1 MVTHRE
7 SPERSQRKAVSRAVC
22 SRLSDTWSPGLLC
35 RTSGFPS
42 RLSSFKNQLDPS
54 IKKEPWSTEEDKMI
68 IEAQKTLGNRWTE
81 IAKCLPGRFVVPQ
94 PSSRLGQTPMA
105 AHIHLAGRTDNAIK
119 NHWNST
125 LQRKRHLYESS
136 GPPVRVGPLV
146 GCLPR
151 ALSQSFLAAPRRAA
165 QSPRD
170 RRAARRPVGPLACAR
185 EPTLSVC
192 SAALHSLAHAHARK
206 LVISSVPMW
215 AHAPAG
221 SRPPP
226 PPSPP
231 PPLAHACSW
240 LR

>member
-22 SRLSDTWSPGLLC
+22 SRLADNWSPGLLC

-105 AHIHLAGRTDNAIK
+105 AHIWLAGRTTPSKTIGTRRCSGNA
-119 NHWNST
+119 T
-125 LQRKRHLYESS
+125 
-136 GPPVRVGPLV
+136 
-146 GCLPR
+146 CT
-151 ALSQSFLAAPRRAA
+151 
-165 QSPRD
+165 SPRD
-170 RRAARRPVGPLACAR
+170 RWCA
-185 EPTLSVC
+185 
-192 SAALHSLAHAHARK
+192 SALL
-206 LVISSVPMW
+206 
-215 AHAPAG
+215 
-221 SRPPP
+221 
-226 PPSPP
+226 
-231 PPLAHACSW
+231 
-240 LR
+240 

>member
-1 MVTHRE
+1 
-7 SPERSQRKAVSRAVC
+7 
-22 SRLSDTWSPGLLC
+22 
-35 RTSGFPS
+35 
-42 RLSSFKNQLDPS
+42 
-54 IKKEPWSTEEDKMI
+54 MI

-105 AHIHLAGRTDNAIK
+105 AHTHLAGRTDNAIK

-146 GCLPR
+146 RCLPR

-192 SAALHSLAHAHARK
+192 SAALHSLAHAHARTH
-206 LVISSVPMW
+206 VISSVPMY
-215 AHAPAG
+215 G
-221 SRPPP
+221 RMRPPARVAWFRMVWRAVGSACNCATWQHVAVCIATCYNHFWTARRLARMNPVAERKALCTCVCASP

-240 LR
+240 LQ